1 MATTYW
7 STPVKWVL
15 SGNYTV
21 PSGLTSITHVETLLD
36 ICFPVAAPYGAS
48 GSSGFIFSGTSGD
61 RHADISSG
69 TCTGTNTNNQE
80 SKNWGTLTGTAVQSG
95 STPTPLAVTAGQ
107 IVQVTVTISFS

>member
-36 ICFPVAAPYGAS
+36 ICLPIAAHYMTS
-48 GSSGFIFSGTSGD
+48 GGFSGTSGD
-61 RHADISSG
+61 RNADISPG
-69 TCTGTNTNNQE
+69 TCTGTNTNNHE
-80 SKNWGTLTGTAVQSG
+80 SLTWGTLTGTAVQSG

>member
-36 ICFPVAAPYGAS
+36 ICHPITPNYGPSAS
-48 GSSGFIFSGTSGD
+48 PSGTSGG
-61 RHADISSG
+61 RNADISPR
-69 TCTGTNTNNQE
+69 TCTSSNTSNTE
-80 SKNWGTLTGTAVQSG
+80 ATLFGTLTATAVQSG
-95 STPTPLAVTAGQ
+95 STPAPLAVTAGQ